1 MPGTNKKK
9 SFVKSYS
16 LVLMMLGVT
25 AILTALFTGVLYA
38 VHILAGRPAV
48 ESLVGT
54 GFCSI
59 IPFLIFFYAAR
70 RNEFKT
76 SYAGGVYSAGIVS
89 MSACVAGAMIATS
102 FALFL
107 AFLAMGLVT
116 SIFMLTVGLDREIS
130 LPVIG
135 IHALLTCGLIYG
147 IFMWMIG

>member
-1 MPGTNKKK
+1 MPGTNKKM

-59 IPFLIFFYAAR
+59 LPFLIFFYAAR
-70 RNEFKT
+70 RNEFRA
-76 SYAGGVYSAGIVS
+76 SYVAGVYSAGIVS
-89 MSACVAGAMIATS
+89 MGACIAGTMLVTS

-107 AFLAMGLVT
+107 AFLAMGLAT
-116 SIFMLTVGLDREIS
+116 SIFMLTVSLDREIS
-130 LPVIG
+130 LPALGLHALISCAVIYGLFMWVIG
-135 IHALLTCGLIYG
+135 
-147 IFMWMIG
+147 